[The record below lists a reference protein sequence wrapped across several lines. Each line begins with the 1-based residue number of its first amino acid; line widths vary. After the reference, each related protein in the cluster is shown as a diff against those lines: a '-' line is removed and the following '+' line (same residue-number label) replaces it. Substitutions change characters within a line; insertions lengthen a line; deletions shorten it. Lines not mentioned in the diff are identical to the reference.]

1 MSATKLRIKLENTS
15 FLLNYL
21 TLFFYKRMNDLFT
34 FHIVLCNTLSGCFTL
49 NVLYMVFTLSGKVA
63 VQQKANNQ
71 TEEITLE

>member
-1 MSATKLRIKLENTS
+1 
-15 FLLNYL
+15 
-21 TLFFYKRMNDLFT
+21 MNDLFT
-34 FHIVLCNTLSGCFTL
+34 FHIVHCNTPSGCFTL

>member
-1 MSATKLRIKLENTS
+1 MSGTKLRIKLENTS
-15 FLLNYL
+15 FFIKLLDSI
-21 TLFFYKRMNDLFT
+21 FYKRVNDLFT
-34 FHIVLCNTLSGCFTL
+34 FHIVLCNTPSGCFTL

>member
-1 MSATKLRIKLENTS
+1 MSSTKLRIKLENTS

-34 FHIVLCNTLSGCFTL
+34 FHIVLCNTPSGCFTL